1 MKRGAWIGLVLG
13 CGTLS
18 AQPTL
23 LQERMQE
30 LPVFFGYDPGKMESA
45 GRQILQQREAVSC
58 DSLLIGE
65 FLVVQAAVARRVAYC
80 DMDTVTCGEAPPLLL
95 YVRAAHA
102 HLCNRYEEAVEGFR
116 RVADG
121 TDSRKLAVAALQA
134 AGVVHSDAGD
144 AEKALACLVEA
155 FERFPE
161 ECGHPLALL
170 NLAGAASMVGQW
182 EAVLKWSDLAEE
194 AMKRESAGSKA
205 SEVDPQWQALIQ
217 GSRLLAF
224 MKLGRTAEAD
234 AVFLHMP
241 LRDLKVVGAVG
252 VLSNYTSYAL
262 QQDAFVH
269 FVGHLPELQAIALL
283 DSSATVRQMGAYATL
298 FEPWRSDVWGELPL
312 EDVWAQVRA
321 MPANLGDQARIG
333 AEREPKGAGGAASG
347 RVFLPGTAAD
357 RWKIAAAAL
366 FLLAVGGTVRAWQLW
381 RARRRAQGWS
391 AEREAELMASL
402 RSEVAGLRGAPF
414 QAGARWLLM
423 EVLRRR
429 GLSRLLSLGEGMR
442 QLTRREQEFII
453 HLAAGLRTKE
463 FARIHRLSASYVYNL
478 SHSIR
483 RKLYVPEAVELPDWI
498 ASHQRKGE

>member
-1 MKRGAWIGLVLG
+1 
-13 CGTLS
+13 
-18 AQPTL
+18 
-23 LQERMQE
+23 
-30 LPVFFGYDPGKMESA
+30 
-45 GRQILQQREAVSC
+45 
-58 DSLLIGE
+58 
-65 FLVVQAAVARRVAYC
+65 
-80 DMDTVTCGEAPPLLL
+80 
-95 YVRAAHA
+95 
-102 HLCNRYEEAVEGFR
+102 
-116 RVADG
+116 
-121 TDSRKLAVAALQA
+121 
-134 AGVVHSDAGD
+134 
-144 AEKALACLVEA
+144 
-155 FERFPE
+155 
-161 ECGHPLALL
+161 
-170 NLAGAASMVGQW
+170 
-182 EAVLKWSDLAEE
+182 
-194 AMKRESAGSKA
+194 MKRESAGSKA

-262 QQDAFVH
+262 QQDAFAH

-333 AEREPKGAGGAASG
+333 AEREPKGVEGAASG
-347 RVFLPGTAAD
+347 TVFLPGTAAD
-357 RWKIAAAAL
+357 RWKIAAAGL
-366 FLLAVGGTVRAWQLW
+366 FLLAVGGMVQAWQLW

-391 AEREAELMASL
+391 TEREAELMASL
-402 RSEVAGLRGAPF
+402 RSRIAGLRGAQS

-442 QLTRREQEFII
+442 NLTRREQEFII

-483 RKLYVPEAVELPDWI
+483 RKLHVPEAVELPEWI
-498 ASHQRKGE
+498 AAHQRKGE

>member
-1 MKRGAWIGLVLG
+1 
-13 CGTLS
+13 
-18 AQPTL
+18 
-23 LQERMQE
+23 
-30 LPVFFGYDPGKMESA
+30 
-45 GRQILQQREAVSC
+45 
-58 DSLLIGE
+58 
-65 FLVVQAAVARRVAYC
+65 
-80 DMDTVTCGEAPPLLL
+80 
-95 YVRAAHA
+95 
-102 HLCNRYEEAVEGFR
+102 LCNRYEEAVEGFQ

-155 FERFPE
+155 YERFPE
-161 ECGHPLALL
+161 ECDHPLALL

-262 QQDAFVH
+262 QQDAFAH

-333 AEREPKGAGGAASG
+333 AEREPKGVEGAASG
-347 RVFLPGTAAD
+347 TVFLPGTAAD
-357 RWKIAAAAL
+357 RWKIAAAGL
-366 FLLAVGGTVRAWQLW
+366 FLLAVGGMVQAWQLW

-391 AEREAELMASL
+391 TEREAELMASL
-402 RSEVAGLRGAPF
+402 RNRIAGLRGAQS

-442 QLTRREQEFII
+442 NLTRREQEFII

-483 RKLYVPEAVELPDWI
+483 RKLHVPEAVELPDWI
-498 ASHQRKGE
+498 AAHQRKGE